1 MDYKKYILPHIWNL
15 KPYSSAR
22 DEFKGTEGIFLD
34 ANENPIGSGLEE
46 DFNRYPDPLQWQI
59 KSQIAKIKNC
69 STDEIFLGNGS
80 DEAIDLLIRMTCT
93 PDASSIIVCPPTYG
107 MYEVSASINNVPLI
121 KVNLTSDYQLNIN
134 SILKTIDSTTRL
146 LFICSPN
153 NPTGNLMKREDIY
166 KILDS
171 FQTGFVVIDEAYIDF
186 SNEPS
191 FIQELDKFPQLI
203 VLQTLSKAYG
213 LASLR
218 LGMAFA
224 NPTIINLFNKIKP
237 PYNIGGATQRL
248 VQKALGNSQF
258 VTESIQQLKINK
270 EILINDLKHIKGVSN
285 TFHSDAN
292 FILVKFIRAQEL
304 FDYLISQKIIA
315 RNRSNV
321 ELCNDSIRI
330 TIGLESE
337 NKELIQKI
345 KIFYTENNV

>member
-22 DEFKGTEGIFLD
+22 DEFKGSDGIFLD
-34 ANENPIGSGLEE
+34 ANENPMGSGLEE
-46 DFNRYPDPLQWQI
+46 NYNRYPDPLQWQI
-59 KSQIAKIKNC
+59 KGQLAQIKNC
-69 STDEIFLGNGS
+69 SEDEIFLGNGS

-107 MYEVSASINNVPLI
+107 MYEVSAAINNVPLT
-121 KVNLTSDYQLNIN
+121 KVNLTSEYQLNTDA
-134 SILKTIDSTTRL
+134 ILKAIDSTTRL
-146 LFICSPN
+146 IFICSPN
-153 NPTGNLMKREDIY
+153 NPTGNLMNREDIY

-191 FIQELDKFPQLI
+191 FIQELDKFSQLI

-224 NPTIINLFNKIKP
+224 NPTIIKLFNKIKP

-248 VQKALGNSQF
+248 VQKALNNSHF

-270 EILINDLKHIKGVSN
+270 EILINGLKHINGVS
-285 TFHSDAN
+285 TIFHSDAN

-304 FDYLISQKIIA
+304 FDYLISEKIIA

-330 TIGLESE
+330 TIGLKSE

>member
-1 MDYKKYILPHIWNL
+1 
-15 KPYSSAR
+15 
-22 DEFKGTEGIFLD
+22 
-34 ANENPIGSGLEE
+34 
-46 DFNRYPDPLQWQI
+46 
-59 KSQIAKIKNC
+59 
-69 STDEIFLGNGS
+69 
-80 DEAIDLLIRMTCT
+80 
-93 PDASSIIVCPPTYG
+93 

-121 KVNLTSDYQLNIN
+121 KVNLTSEYQLNID

-153 NPTGNLMKREDIY
+153 NPTGNLMKREEIY

-171 FQTGFVVIDEAYIDF
+171 FKTGFVVIDEAYIDF

-248 VQKALGNSQF
+248 VQKALVNSQF

-270 EILINDLKHIKGVSN
+270 EKLINDLKHIKGVS
-285 TFHSDAN
+285 TIFHSDAN

>member
-22 DEFKGTEGIFLD
+22 DEFKGSEGIFLD

-93 PDASSIIVCPPTYG
+93 PDSSSIIVCPPTYG

-121 KVNLTSDYQLNIN
+121 KVNLTSEYQLNID

-153 NPTGNLMKREDIY
+153 NPTGNLMKREDFY

-248 VQKALGNSQF
+248 VQKALSNSQF

-285 TFHSDAN
+285 IFHSDAN

>member
-22 DEFKGTEGIFLD
+22 DEFKGSEGIFLD

-59 KSQIAKIKNC
+59 KSQLAKIKNC
-69 STDEIFLGNGS
+69 ELDEIFIGNGS

-93 PDASSIIVCPPTYG
+93 PDDSSIIICPPTYG
-107 MYEVSASINNVPLI
+107 MYEVSAAINNVPLI
-121 KVNLTSDYQLNIN
+121 KVNLTSEYQLNID
-134 SILKTIDSTTRL
+134 SILKRIDSTTRL

-153 NPTGNLMKREDIY
+153 NPTGNLMNREDIY

-171 FQTGFVVIDEAYIDF
+171 FKTGFVVIDEAYIDF
-186 SNEPS
+186 SNEAS
-191 FIQELDKFPQLI
+191 FIQDLHKFPQLI

-224 NPTIINLFNKIKP
+224 NPTIISLFNKIKP

-248 VQKALGNSQF
+248 VQKALVDRHF
-258 VTESIQQLKINK
+258 VTESVKQLKNNK
-270 EILINDLKHIKGVSN
+270 HQLINDLKHINGVS
-285 TFHSDAN
+285 TIFHSDAN

-315 RNRSNV
+315 RNRSKV

-345 KIFYTENNV
+345 KIFYTEDNV

>member
-1 MDYKKYILPHIWNL
+1 MEYKNYILPHIWNL

-22 DEFKGTEGIFLD
+22 DEFKGRDGIFLD

-46 DFNRYPDPLQWQI
+46 DYNRYPDPLQWQI
-59 KSQIAKIKNC
+59 KGQLAQIKKC
-69 STDEIFLGNGS
+69 SEDEIFIGNGS

-93 PDASSIIVCPPTYG
+93 QDSSSIIVCPPTYG
-107 MYEVSASINNVPLI
+107 MYEVSAAVNNVPLT
-121 KVNLTSDYQLNIN
+121 KVNLTSEYQLNTDT
-134 SILKTIDSTTRL
+134 ILKAINSTTRL
-146 LFICSPN
+146 IFICSPN
-153 NPTGNLMKREDIY
+153 NPTGNLMNREDIY
-166 KILDS
+166 KILNS
-171 FQTGFVVIDEAYIDF
+171 FKTGFVVVDEAYIDF
-186 SNEPS
+186 SEEPS
-191 FIQELDKFPQLI
+191 FIQELYAFPQLI

-248 VQKALGNSQF
+248 VQKALSNSQF

-270 EILINDLKHIKGVSN
+270 EKLINDLRHIKGIS
-285 TFHSDAN
+285 TIFCSDAN
-292 FILVKFIRAQEL
+292 FILVKFIRVQEL
-304 FDYLISQKIIA
+304 FDYLISQKIVA

-345 KIFYTENNV
+345 KIFYNANNV

>member
-121 KVNLTSDYQLNIN
+121 KVNLTSEYQLNID

-191 FIQELDKFPQLI
+191 FIQELNRFPQLI

-248 VQKALGNSQF
+248 VQKALSNSQF
-258 VTESIQQLKINK
+258 VTESIKQLKINK
-270 EILINDLKHIKGVSN
+270 EKLINDLKHIKGGS
-285 TFHSDAN
+285 TIFHSDAN

-321 ELCNDSIRI
+321 ALCNDSIRI

>member
-121 KVNLTSDYQLNIN
+121 KVNLTSEYQLNID

-191 FIQELDKFPQLI
+191 FIQELNRFPQLI

-248 VQKALGNSQF
+248 VQKALSNSQF
-258 VTESIQQLKINK
+258 VTESIKQLKINK
-270 EILINDLKHIKGVSN
+270 EKLINDLKHIKGVS
-285 TFHSDAN
+285 TIFHSDAN

>member
-121 KVNLTSDYQLNIN
+121 KVNLTSEYQLNID

-248 VQKALGNSQF
+248 VQNALSNSQF
-258 VTESIQQLKINK
+258 VTESIQKLKINK
-270 EILINDLKHIKGVSN
+270 EILINDLKHIKGVS
-285 TFHSDAN
+285 TIFHSDAN

>member
-22 DEFKGTEGIFLD
+22 DEFKGSDGIFLD

-46 DFNRYPDPLQWQI
+46 NYNRYPDPLQWQI
-59 KSQIAKIKNC
+59 KGQLSQIKKC
-69 STDEIFLGNGS
+69 SEDEIFLGNGS

-93 PDASSIIVCPPTYG
+93 SDDSSIIVCPPTYG

-121 KVNLTSDYQLNIN
+121 KVNLTSEYQLNID

-191 FIQELDKFPQLI
+191 FIQELNRFPQLI

-258 VTESIQQLKINK
+258 VTKSIQQLKINK
-270 EILINDLKHIKGVSN
+270 EKLINDLKHIKGVS
-285 TFHSDAN
+285 TIFHSDAN